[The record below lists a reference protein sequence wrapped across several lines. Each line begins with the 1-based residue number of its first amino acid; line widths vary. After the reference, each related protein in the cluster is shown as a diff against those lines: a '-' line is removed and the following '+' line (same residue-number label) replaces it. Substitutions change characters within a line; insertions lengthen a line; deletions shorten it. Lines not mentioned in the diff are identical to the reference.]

1 MMSRKPKCP
10 WLRLIPSGDYMN
22 RAITIDLIKKEY
34 TTDTMGQKIS
44 TEKTRTVFATL
55 TSISR
60 AEWTSYSQS
69 GRQGLVPAYVATV
82 FMGDYEGEA
91 IAEYN
96 GVKYGIYR
104 TYERDDEQVEL
115 YLEKKAGYE

>member
-1 MMSRKPKCP
+1 
-10 WLRLIPSGDYMN
+10 MN
-22 RAITIDLIKKEY
+22 RSTTIDLLKKAY
-34 TTDTMGQKIS
+34 TTDDMGQRTYT
-44 TEKTRTVFATL
+44 TEARTVFATL

-60 AEWTSYSQS
+60 AEWVSYSQT

-82 FMGDYEGEA
+82 FFGDYEGENEC
-91 IAEYN
+91 IYD
-96 GVKYGIYR
+96 GQTYGIYR